1 MPKEEKK
8 IATLNVQKKIL
19 HLLKSPLPT
28 PHHFYNG
35 PSPGG
40 GYFRNFWVGMCHLDP
55 GTL

>member
-40 GYFRNFWVGMCHLDP
+40 GVL
-55 GTL
+55 